1 MFADFF
7 ARYLFN
13 IIGGILISLMV
24 WGLWH
29 KFTHHWIDK
38 GIAIQ
43 KVETDKVKL
52 DLGNCKD
59 AYKVLAEITKKQT
72 DAGNKL
78 AIAAKQAQKRR
89 VEAIKKSEALLGH
102 QKEKITALQA
112 STQSVGASQ
121 GSCVDQLQDLQGLL
135 DKAR

>member
-1 MFADFF
+1 MFAAFF
-7 ARYLFN
+7 SRFMFQ
-13 IIGGILISLMV
+13 IIGGILMSLML

-59 AYKVLAEITKKQT
+59 AYKVLEEITKKQT
-72 DAGNKL
+72 DAVNKL

-89 VEAIKKSEALLGH
+89 VEAIKKSEVILAH
-102 QKEKITALQA
+102 QKEKITALNA
-112 STQSVGASQ
+112 ATQSVGASQ
-121 GSCVDQLQDLQGLL
+121 GSCTEQLQDLQGLL

>member
-1 MFADFF
+1 MFAAFF
-7 ARYLFN
+7 SRFMFQ
-13 IIGGILISLMV
+13 IIGGILMSLML

-59 AYKVLAEITKKQT
+59 AYKVLEEITKKQT
-72 DAGNKL
+72 DAVNKL

-89 VEAIKKSEALLGH
+89 VEAIKKSAPMRDKAESTKSLLGV
-102 QKEKITALQA
+102 T
-112 STQSVGASQ
+112 TQSTAALNGDCLAK
-121 GSCVDQLQDLQGLL
+121 LQDLQGLL